1 MVNVHPFIW
10 IGGDVGEAVS
20 FYRRAFPGV
29 KVTDE
34 AKVPQDDGS
43 ELYTT
48 ATVHLPG
55 MDLTVFN
62 AGPFQELNQAVSM
75 FITCEDQSDVDRLW
89 DLFCDGGTPSQC
101 GWVTDRFGVTW
112 QVVPSA
118 LGRLMSDPDPVRA
131 GRVRDAMMKMVKLD
145 AAALQAAYDGK

>member
-1 MVNVHPFIW
+1 VLSVHPFIW
-10 IGGDVGEAVS
+10 ISGDVGEAVR
-20 FYRRAFPGV
+20 FYKEAFPGV
-29 KVTDE
+29 EVTD
-34 AKVPQDDGS
+34 AATVPQGDGT

-48 ATVHLPG
+48 ATLKLPG
-55 MDLTVFN
+55 MDLTIFN

-75 FITCEDQSDVDRLW
+75 FITCDSQGDVDRLW
-89 DLFCDGGTPSQC
+89 DLFCEGGNPSQC

-118 LGRLMSDPDPVRA
+118 LGRLMSDPDPERA

-145 AAALQAAYDGK
+145 AVALQAAYDGD